1 MHKATVR
8 AGCYFLSGFSIQ
20 KGVLFSTVE
29 IKIFLEVLICC
40 FIGKWWKISLKIA
53 SCAKS
58 YCSSGMPH
66 ASRGRI
72 QWKGPRSP
80 PAAPGAVPQRTPR
93 STKRRLKRTRVRSRR
108 PPFLGCRNSF
118 CLLCFFAGG
127 ERRRQAGGSQS
138 GEEELKKQNP
148 LALHT
153 AEYLCLL
160 QKWDFTACSYG
171 ISFFPPFF

>member
-1 MHKATVR
+1 MED
-8 AGCYFLSGFSIQ
+8 L
-20 KGVLFSTVE
+20 
-29 IKIFLEVLICC
+29 IKNSQLCEKL
-40 FIGKWWKISLKIA
+40 L
-53 SCAKS
+53 
-58 YCSSGMPH
+58 H

-80 PAAPGAVPQRTPR
+80 PAAPGAVTQRTPR

-153 AEYLCLL
+153 AEYLCPL
-160 QKWDFTACSYG
+160 QKWDFTACSYST
-171 ISFFPPFF
+171 SFFSPFFNATCSQVQLPCYQNTLKGGEKE